1 MMIVFEKIAVVIL
14 LIEREYEKE
23 RDVLARPILTK
34 ILETILFV
42 RRSCTNSIMHFSNLR
57 KNCDCVTVMYM
68 IFRFLYIKKKKPFY
82 SLFR

>member
-1 MMIVFEKIAVVIL
+1 MIVVFEKIAVVIL

-23 RDVLARPILTK
+23 RDVLDRSILTK

-42 RRSCTNSIMHFSNLR
+42 RRSRTNSIMHFSNLR
-57 KNCDCVTVMYM
+57 KNYDCVTVIYM
-68 IFRFLYIKKKKPFY
+68 IFVFYIKKKPFY